1 MPSVINI
8 NSLSGASP
16 FDVYTCDTG
25 YTTCVYVATIT
36 SGEIPYQFLVP
47 SIQQSMN
54 PIGLKVIDNTGCIIE
69 QNLIV

>member
-8 NSLSGASP
+8 YLLNGASP

-36 SGEIPYQFLVP
+36 SGEIPYQFVVP

>member
-1 MPSVINI
+1 MN
-8 NSLSGASP
+8 GASP

-36 SGEIPYQFLVP
+36 SGEIPYQFVVP